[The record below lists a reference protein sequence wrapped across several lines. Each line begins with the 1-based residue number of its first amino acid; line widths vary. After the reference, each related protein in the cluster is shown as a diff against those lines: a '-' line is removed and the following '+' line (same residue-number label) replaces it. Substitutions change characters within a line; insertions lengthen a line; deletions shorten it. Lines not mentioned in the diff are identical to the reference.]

1 MSKTGTSHGPSGW
14 FVTADLIELNMIEF
28 DINISMDWLAA
39 YYGNVDYRGKIVR
52 FQFPGEPIIE

>member
-28 DINISMDWLAA
+28 DIFMGMDWLAA
-39 YYGNVDYRGKIVR
+39 CYANVNCREKIV
-52 FQFPGEPIIE
+52 